1 MEIQTTNSQEVNQVL
16 LIQQKLALE
25 AKYKSGVNWFYWIG
39 GMSVINSLIYIFGGS
54 LSFVVGLGITQ
65 FVDVVA
71 HNIAE
76 DFSANG
82 SFIMLLFGFAFNF
95 AMAGIF
101 IVTGLLG
108 HLRYRW
114 AILIGMIL
122 YALDAFILI
131 WASDWFGVVFH
142 LFALYG
148 LFGGLNAYKK
158 LQAFNMTSPIMV
170 TAFPDAEKI
179 PWYKTNVFRIIG
191 SAALVYGGLLIVL
204 VVIGIIVVTS
214 K

>member
-1 MEIQTTNSQEVNQVL
+1 MEMQSTNSQEVNQVL

-25 AKYKSGVNWFYWIG
+25 AKFNSGVNWFYWIG

-65 FVDVVA
+65 FVDAVA

-82 SFIMLLFGFAFNF
+82 SFIMLLIGFAFNF

-101 IVTGLLG
+101 LVAGLLG

-114 AILIGMIL
+114 AIILGMIL
-122 YALDAFILI
+122 YALDALILL
-131 WASDWFGVVFH
+131 WASDWFGVAFH

-148 LFGGLNAYKK
+148 LFGGLNADKK
-158 LQAFNMTSPIMV
+158 LHAFIKTTPIIV

-179 PWYKTNVFRIIG
+179 PWYKTNVFRIVG
-191 SAALVYGGLLIVL
+191 SAALVYTGILIVL
-204 VVIGIIVVTS
+204 VVIGVIVVTS